1 MEWDRRRRFT
11 HDCVHK
17 IVINKSV
24 THSRMVLQSKSGD
37 YVLGTEK
44 QIRSALNSH
53 PTREVK
59 FELANGHIAFWFK
72 STALIFTTHLST
84 CLATTTLFWGT
95 PHPFHIHASFAATPA
110 SSVPVFTTR
119 AYIRYNLP
127 YILCL
132 RLHTTR
138 LMRKNGKEIRI
149 KDGVDDERGQRSILF
164 IHGHNNHS
172 LPALSAYAPY
182 PYQGR
187 VASRPFWLIRTTR
200 MSSLEHNQ

>member
-59 FELANGHIAFWFK
+59 FELANGHIAF
-72 STALIFTTHLST
+72 
-84 CLATTTLFWGT
+84 
-95 PHPFHIHASFAATPA
+95 
-110 SSVPVFTTR
+110 
-119 AYIRYNLP
+119 
-127 YILCL
+127 
-132 RLHTTR
+132 
-138 LMRKNGKEIRI
+138 
-149 KDGVDDERGQRSILF
+149 
-164 IHGHNNHS
+164 
-172 LPALSAYAPY
+172 
-182 PYQGR
+182 
-187 VASRPFWLIRTTR
+187 
-200 MSSLEHNQ
+200 